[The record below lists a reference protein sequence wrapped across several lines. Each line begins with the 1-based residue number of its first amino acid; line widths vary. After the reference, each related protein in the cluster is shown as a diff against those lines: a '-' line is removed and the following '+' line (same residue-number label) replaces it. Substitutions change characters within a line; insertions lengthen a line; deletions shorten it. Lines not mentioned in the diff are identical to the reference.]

1 MAPSPS
7 PPGLDLVIVGA
18 GPAGIALGGEAVAS
32 GIDPTRVLVLEK
44 GDEHTFSIRKLEGHG
59 RLWTER
65 EQEASAVCRGV
76 LCAPGLL
83 HGEAASYLDRAIRD
97 HRLTVRYREVVTAI
111 RPREGHFLVSTSA
124 ATYRT
129 RTCAVAIGT
138 IGRPRKPHWPIPVA
152 LEGRIGFGIPFDARP
167 DEEILV
173 VGGGDS
179 ASELA
184 QFLAQERN
192 AVVLSYRGVV
202 FRRMNEIN
210 RASLEELERTGHV
223 MVLRGS
229 DVEAVAPES
238 GRIRVLFSRETAPPI
253 LVDRI
258 VVANG
263 GVAPDNFL
271 RAAGIDFDGVR
282 PLVRDGYE
290 TTVPGLF
297 LVGDLSAGA
306 GPGSTVTP
314 IHSVAEAMR
323 SLLDRHAA
331 RVRLRAS

>member
-1 MAPSPS
+1 MAPSSPS
-7 PPGLDLVIVGA
+7 AGLDLVIVGA
-18 GPAGIALGGEAVAS
+18 GPAGVALAGEAVAA
-32 GIDPTRVLVLEK
+32 GMDPARVLVLEQ
-44 GDEHTFSIRKLEGHG
+44 GEEHTFSIRKTDG
-59 RLWTER
+59 RDQR
-65 EQEASAVCRGV
+65 AFAVCRGV
-76 LCAPGLL
+76 LCVPGLL

-97 HRLTVRYREVVTAI
+97 HRLIVHYREAVTAI
-111 RPREGHFLVSTSA
+111 RPRDGCFLVSTSA

-129 RTCAVAIGT
+129 RTCAVASGA
-138 IGRPRKPHWPIPVA
+138 IGRPRKPHWPIPAA
-152 LEGRIGFGIPFDARP
+152 LEGRIGFGIPSDARP
-167 DEEILV
+167 GEEILV

-184 QFLAQERN
+184 QFLAQEKH
-192 AVVLSYRGVV
+192 AVVLSYRGVA

-210 RASLEELERTGHV
+210 RASLEELERSGRV

-238 GRIRVLFSRETAPPI
+238 GRIRVLFSRETAPPM

-263 GVAPDNFL
+263 GIAPDNFL
-271 RAAGIDFDGVR
+271 QAAGIDFDGVR

-297 LVGDLSAGA
+297 LLRDLAAG
-306 GPGSTVTP
+306 GPGGPAVTP
-314 IHSVAEAMR
+314 TYSVVEAMR

-331 RVRLRAS
+331 RVSLRAS